1 MDLIAFWRTGGWQG
15 PSPRLYSNAVRL
27 LGSRRCV
34 PAAPASENEGLR
46 SPRPP
51 LVDGAPAPRENCWSP
66 AQRPVLMEALLSLKP
81 GRWPGVVIGFWPEG
95 GGWRRQVAC
104 GASWWRRFGGEG
116 GLSPCWGRWFRPL
129 SPQDC
134 ADEREGPAGRRQA
147 AVSWGRQLE
156 VPPGLGHGVCA
167 QWAWRAAVSGR
178 KRSCPQAGAWT
189 PSARGV
195 SKGLRARVR
204 PGDLRQVPSSEV
216 GPGQRC
222 RARGR
227 DPGPGISRGPC
238 SRGRGGWFVS
248 GGAGPGQGAAL
259 CECAFPSQRALGWDV
274 RVGTC
279 TRGHTRSRLPRSLPW
294 TVLGGAWSRVCAV
307 CGDAGADG
315 GTAGTA

>member
-1 MDLIAFWRTGGWQG
+1 M
-15 PSPRLYSNAVRL
+15 
-27 LGSRRCV
+27 
-34 PAAPASENEGLR
+34 
-46 SPRPP
+46 
-51 LVDGAPAPRENCWSP
+51 
-66 AQRPVLMEALLSLKP
+66 
-81 GRWPGVVIGFWPEG
+81 
-95 GGWRRQVAC
+95 
-104 GASWWRRFGGEG
+104 
-116 GLSPCWGRWFRPL
+116 
-129 SPQDC
+129 
-134 ADEREGPAGRRQA
+134 GRRQA

-204 PGDLRQVPSSEV
+204 PGDLRQVPSSEA

-279 TRGHTRSRLPRSLPW
+279 TRVHTRSRLPRSLPW
-294 TVLGGAWSRVCAV
+294 TGLGGAWSRVGCV
-307 CGDAGADG
+307 PC
-315 GTAGTA
+315 AGTRGPTGGRRGRHEPTSQCTAATVRPSSSVWTEPGPSHDPGSSRIRASVFRCLESVCSRRCDRCFRPEAAGQRRAPRSAHPAPDRPGWTDGVQTSSPTLALPGTPWGAEL